1 MSDKIKMKE
10 SELYL
15 NCETCGEKIHLGEE
29 FRYETKGYR
38 AFCQD
43 FDCIDGWETQGA
55 CLEDCWWGNDE
66 DLEIE
71 WGA

>member
-38 AFCQD
+38 AFCRD
-43 FDCIDGWETQGA
+43 FECIDGWATEGAHLET
-55 CLEDCWWGNDE
+55 CWWGND

-71 WGA
+71 WGK

>member
-15 NCETCGEKIHLGEE
+15 NCNSCGKKIHLGDS
-29 FRYETKGYR
+29 FRYTSSGYTPY
-38 AFCQD
+38 CQSFECVED
-43 FDCIDGWETQGA
+43 ISTLQGH
-55 CLEDCWWGNDE
+55 LEDCWWGNDE